1 MWDDADMKWW
11 IWTVT
16 LGALLAVLGLG
27 LLDSSPDGGSAAV
40 LLAGLVIAAIGL
52 GMRRTSRRP
61 RPGA

>member
-1 MWDDADMKWW
+1 MKWW
-11 IWTVT
+11 IWTVV

-27 LLDSSPDGGSAAV
+27 LLDSNPSGGSAAV
-40 LLAGLVIAAIGL
+40 LLAGLVIGAIGL

>member
-16 LGALLAVLGLG
+16 LGVLLAVLGLG